1 MKTTLMCCLLFAA
14 STFDLVASAATPIK
28 IGLNYPTSG
37 RSKAD
42 GIDEAQGAVLAV
54 EQINAAGGVLGRP
67 LELLTANTSSD
78 PKKSVKNVKKLA
90 KQGAS
95 MIFGGASSPVTIAGG
110 KEARKHDLIYF
121 GTLTYANQTT
131 GSEGHSH
138 MFRECHNAWMIGKA
152 LTRYIK
158 NNLSDNRIFFITA
171 DYSWGNS
178 TESSLR
184 EQAGLLDTQRHPGIK
199 VRFPKPRQYELEM
212 AMKAAAASGADTMVL
227 IQGADD
233 LVTSLRLL
241 KSMDLRD
248 KFTVIAPALTLSMAR
263 NAGAALLEGVIGTS
277 PWVWSVPY
285 QFDYKRGKNFVDAYV
300 ERYRQ
305 YPGSPAASAYNI
317 VYEFKNAVERVG
329 SLDTAKLIKTLEGHT
344 YTGVK
349 DPQTWRTFDHQSVQS
364 VYVVKGRERKT
375 VLASNLRE
383 DFFEVIDTV
392 KGNEAARSYEEWLA
406 ARTKAGK
413 PSKLE

>member
-1 MKTTLMCCLLFAA
+1 MCCLLFLA
-14 STFDLVASAATPIK
+14 TTLDVVATAATPVK
-28 IGLNYPTSG
+28 IGINYPTSG

-54 EQINAAGGVLGRP
+54 EEINAAGGILGRP
-67 LELLTANTSSD
+67 LELLTANTGSD
-78 PKKSVKNVKKLA
+78 PKKSVKNVRKFA
-90 KQGAS
+90 AQGVS

-110 KEARKHDLIYF
+110 KEAKKHDLIYF

-131 GSEGHSH
+131 GAEGHSH

-158 NNLSDNRIFFITA
+158 NNLPNNRIFFITA
-171 DYSWGNS
+171 DYSWGHS

-184 EQAGLLDTQRHPGIK
+184 EQAGLMDTTRHPGI
-199 VRFPKPRQYELEM
+199 RIRYPKPRQYELEM

-241 KSMDLRD
+241 KNMDLRD

-263 NAGAALLEGVIGTS
+263 NAGASLLQGVIGTA
-277 PWVWSVPY
+277 PWVWNVPFD
-285 QFDYKRGKNFVDAYV
+285 FDYPRGTAFVDAYV
-300 ERYRQ
+300 KRYRQ

-317 VYEFKNAVERVG
+317 VHEFKQAVERVG
-329 SLDTAKLIKTLEGHT
+329 SLNTAKLIKTLEGHT

-349 DPQTWRTFDHQSVQS
+349 DKQTWRSFDHQSVQS
-364 VYVVKGRERKT
+364 VYVVKGRDRKA

-392 KGNEAARSYEEWLA
+392 PGDEAARTYQEWSN
-406 ARTKAGK
+406 ARTSAGQ
-413 PSKLE
+413 PLKLN